1 MKTPASF
8 YRDAT
13 FHTAIPMVFFF
24 FFFSS
29 LAIYQ
34 NTSEWLH
41 SEFVL
46 HGSYTFKRDVNKWY
60 YCQQEAE
67 EGFGVESANV
77 YKLHIST
84 CT

>member
-8 YRDAT
+8 LEMPHST
-13 FHTAIPMVFFF
+13 WLSQWFFP
-24 FFFSS
+24 
-29 LAIYQ
+29 LAVYQ
-34 NTSEWLH
+34 NTSEWLP

-46 HGSYTFKRDVNKWY
+46 PGSYIFKQDVNKWY

-67 EGFGVESANV
+67 EGFGVEFANV